1 MVGSVFASVYSGRI
15 GSASAL
21 AALPGDVRSTME
33 HSMAAAY
40 KVVGHLPAQR
50 VADVRDA
57 VNHAVLDGIQV
68 GSLVCAAIALV
79 AAVVVAGLLPARTPI
94 RNRVHRAGRVGAYRH
109 VRNPYA
115 PQRGLRHQLHQ
126 HVVRRQRRWV
136 AYFTPPDGSPL
147 GFG

>member
-21 AALPGDVRSTME
+21 AALRGDVRSTME

-40 KVVGHLPAQR
+40 KVIGHLPAQR

-57 VNHAVLDGIQV
+57 VNHAVIDGMQV

-79 AAVVVAGLLPARTPI
+79 AAVVVAGLLPPRARRSATEFI
-94 RNRVHRAGRVGAYRH
+94 RAGRVGAYRR

-115 PQRGLRHQLHQ
+115 PQRGLRHQLH
-126 HVVRRQRRWV
+126 
-136 AYFTPPDGSPL
+136 
-147 GFG
+147 